1 MHPPALA
8 AAAASFGADR
18 LVLGTDFPY
27 EDAEVFL
34 RAVGHIADPGLTPEE
49 VTMVLGTDAANLPGL
64 SLTPRAQPLPPHRG
78 PAPSGAGGRQPAPPV
93 PPRPSRC
100 RERRRCG

>member
-27 EDAEVFL
+27 EDREVFL
-34 RAVGHIADPGLTPEE
+34 RAVDHISCGPWTTSPTRGFSPEE
-49 VTMVLGTDAANLPGL
+49 ATMILDTDAADLLGL
-64 SLTPRAQPLPPHRG
+64 SMP
-78 PAPSGAGGRQPAPPV
+78 
-93 PPRPSRC
+93 
-100 RERRRCG
+100 

>member
-27 EDAEVFL
+27 EDGEVFL

-49 VTMVLGTDAANLPGL
+49 VTMVLGINAANLLGL
-64 SLTPRAQPLPPHRG
+64 S
-78 PAPSGAGGRQPAPPV
+78 AP
-93 PPRPSRC
+93 
-100 RERRRCG
+100 